1 MIRGLENL
9 SKDDKLFM
17 ICNPN
22 LFSLPTRST
31 ISFKTS
37 EWLKDGDK
45 NNFET
50 IYDNERNLKK
60 SYSNLI
66 MDLKSANYKDIESFI
81 RRMIDEPFETKEDIC
96 DFLIYVNFVFEKI
109 ESEGTKKEDLKN
121 ISDYIFSTLIPYK
134 LQAYEIHKKMMS
146 DVIPADKNLYAYTMN
161 SLRLLFDLFVKS
173 YTINVISFVVY
184 MIVNELELENR
195 VTNPLGVFIKAKSY
209 MNDYSINTICDLT
222 EICNKLNKGG
232 TDAISLLDEI
242 DTEEEDCDFVDFIK
256 KRAEVKIKES
266 FKKDTIC
273 TDADKMLAIGNNV
286 LPRLDPANL
295 IVEIEQLQ
303 PDYIKSYIG
312 DDTSITYEIPE
323 RMIGYLE
330 VRENVPICKV
340 MYDGGKFYTLIR
352 YHGESYLLF
361 LKEGNNSVCFGLSFP
376 ANSDGERYLVS
387 FSIPDELDYKLE
399 I

>member
-109 ESEGTKKEDLKN
+109 KSEGAKKEDLKFVFP
-121 ISDYIFSTLIPYK
+121 IDYVSQVRT
-134 LQAYEIHKKMMS
+134 
-146 DVIPADKNLYAYTMN
+146 
-161 SLRLLFDLFVKS
+161 KS
-173 YTINVISFVVY
+173 KGKPLT
-184 MIVNELELENR
+184 
-195 VTNPLGVFIKAKSY
+195 VT
-209 MNDYSINTICDLT
+209 
-222 EICNKLNKGG
+222 
-232 TDAISLLDEI
+232 
-242 DTEEEDCDFVDFIK
+242 
-256 KRAEVKIKES
+256 EVWQKIKNGE
-266 FKKDTIC
+266 
-273 TDADKMLAIGNNV
+273 
-286 LPRLDPANL
+286 
-295 IVEIEQLQ
+295 
-303 PDYIKSYIG
+303 KS
-312 DDTSITYEIPE
+312 
-323 RMIGYLE
+323 L
-330 VRENVPICKV
+330 
-340 MYDGGKFYTLIR
+340 
-352 YHGESYLLF
+352 
-361 LKEGNNSVCFGLSFP
+361 
-376 ANSDGERYLVS
+376 
-387 FSIPDELDYKLE
+387 
-399 I
+399 